1 MKADARKATII
12 SFCSLPLWGLSLSLL
27 ATHPL
32 TTTLQKTEMRQVWVE
47 GDWPRP
53 MYCPTAFLLF
63 TCSSLW
69 LAHSSFVLGDPPSLF
84 PWIKGL
90 FLDFV
95 SWCPDLTLFTP
106 LLPFFS
112 VSPFVI
118 GLQACR
124 MGLSFTGTW
133 STWSLLP
140 GKWSV
145 SLSSSLSSPSDDTRA
160 AQNTYQCYSLPFP
173 LEFNQHSQT
182 SSSGCCSS
190 GGFGII
196 HFAFLNIV
204 NNCNMLV
211 CMQEGVNYQ
220 TF

>member
-1 MKADARKATII
+1 MLVVKILDKLLHFSEPVSSSVESGGQDFYRHCYRNGHIIVQMEMWGEGVKAPTPPILFCC
-12 SFCSLPLWGLSLSLL
+12 SFCY
-27 ATHPL
+27 
-32 TTTLQKTEMRQVWVE
+32 
-47 GDWPRP
+47 WP
-53 MYCPTAFLLF
+53 A
-63 TCSSLW
+63 
-69 LAHSSFVLGDPPSLF
+69 G
-84 PWIKGL
+84 
-90 FLDFV
+90 
-95 SWCPDLTLFTP
+95 
-106 LLPFFS
+106 
-112 VSPFVI
+112 
-118 GLQACR
+118 CR